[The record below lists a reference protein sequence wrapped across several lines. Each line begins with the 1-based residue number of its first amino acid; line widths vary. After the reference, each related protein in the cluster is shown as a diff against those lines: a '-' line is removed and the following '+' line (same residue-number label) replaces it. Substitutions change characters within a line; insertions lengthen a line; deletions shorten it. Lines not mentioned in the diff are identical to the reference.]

1 MSTGDPAQVKAMMD
15 ERARRLA
22 QPPAHDRPRGEA
34 LELVAFGLANERY
47 AVESRYVREV
57 VRLTDLAPVPGAP
70 EFLAGVA
77 NLRGEILAVVDLR
90 RFFGVPARG
99 ITDMSRLVVLGGEEA
114 EFGVLADAV
123 SEVVSLRRED
133 LLDPLAPATG
143 IGGEFLRGVTR
154 DGLIVLDGAALLESP
169 RLVIEQRES

>member
-1 MSTGDPAQVKAMMD
+1 
-15 ERARRLA
+15 
-22 QPPAHDRPRGEA
+22 
-34 LELVAFGLANERY
+34 
-47 AVESRYVREV
+47 
-57 VRLTDLAPVPGAP
+57 
-70 EFLAGVA
+70 
-77 NLRGEILAVVDLR
+77 
-90 RFFGVPARG
+90 
-99 ITDMSRLVVLGGEEA
+99 MSRLVVLGGEEA